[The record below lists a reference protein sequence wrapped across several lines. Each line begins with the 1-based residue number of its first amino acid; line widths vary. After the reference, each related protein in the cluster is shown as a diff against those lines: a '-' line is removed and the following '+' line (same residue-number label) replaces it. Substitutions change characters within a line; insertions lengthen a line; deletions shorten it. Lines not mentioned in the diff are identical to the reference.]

1 MMKRVYFASKLSEA
15 DRWRWLCKRRSDI
28 IAHARWLK
36 HEEIGTPDDSCHA
49 PVFWRENEDD
59 IDTADALVVYATE
72 GQHLCGAL
80 VEVGI
85 AIGVETPVYVVG
97 DHPDYG
103 TWCYHPGV
111 TRVKTIDEALD
122 LIVKP

>member
-1 MMKRVYFASKLSEA
+1 MMKRVYFASKLSMA
-15 DRWRWLCKRRSDI
+15 GRWRSLCAGRSDI

-36 HEEIGTPDDSCHA
+36 REMIGTPDDPDHA
-49 PVFWRENEDD
+49 LLFWDENEND
-59 IDTADALVVYATE
+59 IDIADALVVYATG

-85 AIGVETPVYVVG
+85 ALGVGTPVYVVG

-103 TWCYHPGV
+103 TWCYHPAIA
-111 TRVKTIDEALD
+111 RVKTIEEALD
-122 LIVKP
+122 LIAKP